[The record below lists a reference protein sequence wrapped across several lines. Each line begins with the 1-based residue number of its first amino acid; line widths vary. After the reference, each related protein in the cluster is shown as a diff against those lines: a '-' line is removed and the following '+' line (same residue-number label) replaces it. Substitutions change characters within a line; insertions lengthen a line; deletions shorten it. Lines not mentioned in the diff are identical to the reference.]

1 MSKSASVKRLA
12 GFVAAYLILVA
23 SCAAPPPPSRTL
35 LTETPAPFVSPTP
48 TLKPT
53 RTPTRTRTATPV
65 PTEDATATPE
75 DTSTPTVTATAT
87 SPFTSART
95 ATATATKEPTA
106 TATLTATEPPPTSTS
121 TATATVVA
129 TVAPYP
135 DAPFCEI
142 GQAHNN
148 SAFHALWNAE
158 EGCHYDHEHGQD
170 PFTPDVADAFP
181 GFDLRALLGGVGVG
195 HTNPSSGMENTHKH
209 GGFKWSVNLT
219 HLSGCTPF
227 EGAANGVDASAILFH
242 GFGNYDVELEG
253 SVHSTV
259 ALLRFCTP
267 DGPGYAFINQHITYG
282 QVVVPY
288 QGPFVAPYP
297 HRPDPGYGA
306 GFGPYISVDCVGP
319 VIQCRPSLAFIRD
332 RNLDA
337 NSYWTAKNT
346 GSGTRPPNSILFRPF
361 FRLRDAYQVFDW
373 LDDSHPFTYLWVCG
387 GAVYNPAGCEY
398 NNSTTQIHEI
408 SGVVPVSW
416 DGLANWDTNPGVG
429 LVSAEGF
436 VTRYGTRNPGCTV
449 AGEDCH
455 PIVLVNVPTGSYGS
469 LVVNYPANKLPANI
483 VPMLPERDLYWCNGV
498 LCEEGD
504 AGAEPSGWIGA
515 GN

>member
-48 TLKPT
+48 TLKPS
-53 RTPTRTRTATPV
+53 RTPTRTRTATPLPPSATSTAAP
-65 PTEDATATPE
+65 PTDTATPTVEATPTATATATP
-75 DTSTPTVTATAT
+75 
-87 SPFTSART
+87 PFTSART
-95 ATATATKEPTA
+95 QTATPTETKEASATPEATATPT
-106 TATLTATEPPPTSTS
+106 E
-121 TATATVVA
+121 VA
-129 TVAPYP
+129 RVEPYP
-135 DAPFCEI
+135 DAPLCPE
-142 GQAHNN
+142 HDNET
-148 SAFHALWNAE
+148 FHTIWNEAQ
-158 EGCHYDHEHGQD
+158 GCHYDHEHGQN
-170 PFTPDVADAFP
+170 PFLAEVVAAFP
-181 GFDLRALLGGVGVG
+181 GFNLKTLLTTEGIG

-227 EGAANGVDASAILFH
+227 EGAVNGVDASAILFH
-242 GFGNYDVELEG
+242 ALGNYDVELEG

-259 ALLRFCTP
+259 ALLRFCG
-267 DGPGYAFINQHITYG
+267 DEPGYMYTVQHITYG

-288 QGPFVAPYP
+288 QGPYVAPYP
-297 HRPDPGYGA
+297 HAPQPPYNA

-436 VTRYGTRNPGCTV
+436 VTRYGTRNPGCTA

-469 LVVNYPANKLPANI
+469 LVVNYPGNKTPFNI
-483 VPMLPERDLYWCNGV
+483 VPMLPERDLYFCNGV
-498 LCEEGD
+498 LCAEG
-504 AGAEPSGWIGA
+504 AAAAVSSGWIGA